1 VINLSERIGD
11 YVETYTGKQFWPLDP
26 RPEDVCIED
35 IAHSLSMQC
44 RFNGHCSRF
53 YSVAEHS
60 IIVAEDLAGTGYSSE
75 MQLYG
80 LLHDAA
86 EAYICDLPR
95 PLKNCIDGYK
105 LYELD
110 IQSVIYDAFNIDYPS
125 SSERLTIKHVDD
137 ALLKY
142 EGRHI
147 MPNKTG
153 WAGSS
158 FKYWTPLCLKSP
170 AGVRK
175 LGWEP
180 KIAKRE
186 FLKLYNKLT
195 KELKG

>member
-1 VINLSERIGD
+1 LTERIGD

-44 RFNGHCSRF
+44 RFNGHCSSF

-60 IIVAEDLAGTGYSSE
+60 VIVAKELEIMGYGKE
-75 MQLYG
+75 VQLYG

-95 PLKNCIDGYK
+95 PLKNCIVGYNSHE
-105 LYELD
+105 LY
-110 IQSVIYDAFNIDYPS
+110 IQSAIYEAFNIDCPS
-125 SSERLTIKHVDD
+125 NSEQLTIKHVDD
-137 ALLKY
+137 VLLKY

-153 WAGSS
+153 WAGKRPNHCHWVPSS
-158 FKYWTPLCLKSP
+158 LIC
-170 AGVRK
+170 GGRVRD
-175 LGWEP
+175 LGLIP
-180 KIAKRE
+180 GIAKDK
-186 FLKLYNKLT
+186 FIYLFNKLT
-195 KELKG
+195 KELKS